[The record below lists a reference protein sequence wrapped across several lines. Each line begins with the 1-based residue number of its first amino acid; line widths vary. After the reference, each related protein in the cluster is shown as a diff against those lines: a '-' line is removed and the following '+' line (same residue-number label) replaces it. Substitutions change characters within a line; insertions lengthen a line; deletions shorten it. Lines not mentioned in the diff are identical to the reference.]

1 MEIYSEKMYFITL
14 HQICPYISYLENKLL
29 YQKMDVFVIG

>member
-29 YQKMDVFVIG
+29 YQNMDVFVIG